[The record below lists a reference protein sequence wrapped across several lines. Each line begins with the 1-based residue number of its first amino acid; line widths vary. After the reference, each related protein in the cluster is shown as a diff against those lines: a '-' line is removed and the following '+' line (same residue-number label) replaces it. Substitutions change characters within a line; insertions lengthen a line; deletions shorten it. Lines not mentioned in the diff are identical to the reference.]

1 MKFKPR
7 WIFLQ
12 LKIASRHVNINMK
25 KDFKKI
31 IEASHQTDRSLFN
44 VVCIEKVGSGISPKA
59 DMAQTTIPIYL
70 YEAFLV
76 AGSTLFLSFVCWQN
90 LVYTNGLLLYIFDMV
105 YPMYRLILKYD
116 DEAYNGALRKIN
128 FCYSRHL

>member
-1 MKFKPR
+1 
-7 WIFLQ
+7 
-12 LKIASRHVNINMK
+12 MK

-59 DMAQTTIPIYL
+59 DMVQTTIPIYL

-76 AGSTLFLSFVCWQN
+76 AGSTLFCHSFVDRTLFIQTVSSHISLTW
-90 LVYTNGLLLYIFDMV
+90 YT
-105 YPMYRLILKYD
+105 
-116 DEAYNGALRKIN
+116 LRTG
-128 FCYSRHL
+128 